1 MYLGNPLVGLIGKE
15 KAKMK
20 TIIALAVASL
30 LLTSAVGCSS
40 CRSWFN
46 WNKGSSCDAPQEC
59 GYGSGPVVGAPVYP
73 GPVVGP

>member
-1 MYLGNPLVGLIGKE
+1 
-15 KAKMK
+15 MK

-46 WNKGSSCDAPQEC
+46 WNKGSNCDAQPEC
-59 GYGSGPVVGAPVYP
+59 GYPSGPVMGAPIYTNP
-73 GPVVGP
+73 GPG